1 MRRLRPS
8 DERAQLLLVGAVAIA
23 LIILGLVVVY
33 NTILFT
39 ENQAPTQ
46 SLDDSANTG
55 RIQAQLV
62 EDTEKLVN
70 YVNNDTGLDCGSAG
84 SFETEI
90 ERHLTNSSNDGD
102 KSLAKGLTY
111 TAARSGVTYV
121 TIKNADAT
129 CTGGSGSDPIDVS
142 FDLVVRTPELDYETR
157 IEATN
162 VDPNP

>member
-46 SLDDSANTG
+46 SLDDSATTG
-55 RIQAQLV
+55 RVQAQLV
-62 EDTEKLVN
+62 NDTEKLVN
-70 YVNNDTGLDCGSAG
+70 YVNNDTGNNCSISVGT
-84 SFETEI
+84 FEDDI
-90 ERHLTNSSNDGD
+90 ERHLTNASNDGD

-111 TAARSGVTYV
+111 TKAKSGVSYV
-121 TIKNADAT
+121 TVKDADAD
-129 CTGGSGSDPIDVS
+129 CDSGTVDVE
-142 FDLVVRTPELDYETR
+142 LTVVVRTPELDYETKVQ
-157 IEATN
+157 ATN
-162 VDPNP
+162 VDPDP

>member
-1 MRRLRPS
+1 MRSPRPS

-46 SLDDSANTG
+46 SLDDSAATG
-55 RIQAQLV
+55 RLQAQLV
-62 EDTEKLVN
+62 NDTEKLVN
-70 YVNNDTGLDCGSAG
+70 YVNNDTGYDCS
-84 SFETEI
+84 SPSDFEGAI
-90 ERHLTNSSNDGD
+90 ADGVENV
-102 KSLAKGLTY
+102 SEGLTY
-111 TAARSGVTYV
+111 TKARSGVTYV
-121 TIKNADAT
+121 TIDDIDAT
-129 CTGGSGSDPIDVS
+129 CTGSGPGDPVDVS

-162 VDPNP
+162 VNPNP